1 MRNSRV
7 ILLVLRG
14 QIRLVLQVVI
24 VLLFAFTCIC
34 LYCMLYEYVTEKES
48 KRESFNQTKPGICK
62 LYRNQV
68 EIYLIEFGG

>member
-7 ILLVLRG
+7 ILLVLMGQRG
-14 QIRLVLQVVI
+14 VLQVVI

-48 KRESFNQTKPGICK
+48 ERASFNQTKPGICK